1 MKVQKLEIRH
11 ADRWNDNEKG
21 KAYVGLVTMVGEN
34 GRQEIMLGAAT
45 IAKVFNLI
53 RDDAIAT
60 AKANA
65 LLVKAGLED
74 AEAAPLLLEQMA
86 AEE

>member
-1 MKVQKLEIRH
+1 
-11 ADRWNDNEKG
+11 
-21 KAYVGLVTMVGEN
+21 MVGEN
-34 GRQEIMLGAAT
+34 GRQEIMLVAAT